1 MSAYIVRR
9 LGQALLVILGV
20 SLIVFLITKLL
31 PGGPARAIL
40 GPRATQGQIH
50 VFLVANGY
58 TKPIF
63 AQYFDYVS
71 RFFHGDLGF
80 SYHSNQSVG
89 LLLSQNLP
97 KSALLIG
104 LAYVAALV
112 VAVPIGIFQ
121 AVKRNKPVD
130 YLFTGVAFIG
140 YSMPL
145 FWLGIILI
153 LLFSVTLHVFP
164 PGAPQGAT
172 VGAVLQQPSALVLPV
187 ATLAIVTIALF
198 SRFVRSSA
206 IENLTLDYVRTARA
220 KGVPERR
227 ILFGHVLRN
236 SLIPIIT
243 LLGLSLPVMISG
255 AVIVEA
261 VFNYPG
267 MGLLFWTAAT
277 TQDYPVLMGF
287 TIVVAAAT
295 VLGSLI
301 ADLLYAV
308 ADPRVRLA

>member
-1 MSAYIVRR
+1 MTAYIVRR

-50 VFLVANGY
+50 AFLVANGY

-63 AQYFDYVS
+63 VQYVDYIS
-71 RFFHGDLGF
+71 RLVRGNLGF
-80 SYHSNQSVG
+80 SYHYNQSV
-89 LLLSQNLP
+89 LLLLKQNLP

-104 LAYVAALV
+104 LAYAVALV
-112 VAVPIGIFQ
+112 VAVPIGMIQ
-121 AVKRNKPVD
+121 GVRRNKVSD
-130 YLFTGVAFIG
+130 YALTGIAFIG

-153 LLFSVTLHVFP
+153 LLFSVTLHWLP
-164 PGAPQGAT
+164 PEAPQGAT

-187 ATLAIVTIALF
+187 VTLAIVTIALF
-198 SRFVRSSA
+198 SRFVRSST
-206 IENLTLDYVRTARA
+206 IENLTQDYVRTARA

-243 LLGLSLPVMISG
+243 LVGLSLPVMISG

-267 MGLLFWTAAT
+267 MGLLFWNAAT

-287 TIVVAAAT
+287 TIVVAAAA
-295 VLGSLI
+295 VLGSLM